1 MATIFIDDLNPTGY
15 LLFADDE
22 SYLRDL
28 SSSNELNAYGGIL
41 VISIPSPAITPTIIS
56 PLSSISPMP
65 IIR

>member
-1 MATIFIDDLNPTGY
+1 MATISIEDLTPAGY
-15 LLFADDE
+15 ALFADDE

-41 VISIPSPAITPTIIS
+41 LISIPSPAITPTIIS
-56 PLSSISPMP
+56 PLTSVSPTP